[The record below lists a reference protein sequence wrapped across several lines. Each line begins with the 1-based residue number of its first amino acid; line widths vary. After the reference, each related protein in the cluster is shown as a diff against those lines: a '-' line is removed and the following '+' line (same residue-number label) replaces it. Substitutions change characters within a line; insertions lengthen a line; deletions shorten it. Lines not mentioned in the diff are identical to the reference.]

1 MEPDFSLI
9 SRYKRP
15 LIGWDIGSSGT
26 KVSPMYF
33 GGSFSED
40 EMYPVDYEWSIDGLW
55 ELCLEV
61 SVISDIYLYQRYMF
75 LHLSCI
81 LYLY

>member
-1 MEPDFSLI
+1 
-9 SRYKRP
+9 
-15 LIGWDIGSSGT
+15 
-26 KVSPMYF
+26 MYF